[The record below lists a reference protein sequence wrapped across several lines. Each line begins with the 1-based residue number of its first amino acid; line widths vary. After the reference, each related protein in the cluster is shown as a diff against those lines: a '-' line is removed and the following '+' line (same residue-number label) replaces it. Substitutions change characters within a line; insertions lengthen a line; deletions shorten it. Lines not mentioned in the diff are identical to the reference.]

1 MERKGSRGFRGG
13 TGSAAVLAALILRGE
28 AAAEKNEE
36 EEEEE
41 EKPDG
46 ANAMGIR
53 GERGGKVTAPHAIAV

>member
-13 TGSAAVLAALILRGE
+13 TGSAAVLAALILRGA
-28 AAAEKNEE
+28 AAAEKNG

-53 GERGGKVTAPHAIAV
+53 GERSGTVTAPHAIAV